1 MKIYDEQIVKYL
13 DGQFSAE
20 EKIEFEKQLRYN
32 EDLKKAFDEYQN
44 VNELISF
51 AKTGEVNENYFD
63 NIIPRFRQL
72 LNKKIRVSPVKK
84 LSYAF
89 VTVILFVGSFY
100 IFDNYRVNN
109 SSDNNTIE
117 SITQNISGEQIN
129 EMRDYLTDNSWV
141 VPNEDLVYQAVDE
154 DDFNLDGIM
163 QKISTE
169 EKLNI
174 LTDYQIN
181 NLESFAGE
189 DELQQTYDEL
199 LTKSIL

>member
-163 QKISTE
+163 QSISTE

>member
-1 MKIYDEQIVKYL
+1 MKNYNEQIVKYL
-13 DGQFSAE
+13 DGQFSE
-20 EKIEFEKQLRYN
+20 DEKIDFEKKLRHD
-32 EDLKKAFDEYQN
+32 EELKKAYAEFQH
-44 VNELISF
+44 VNELIST
-51 AKTGEVNENYFD
+51 AKIVEVKEGYFD
-63 NIIPRFRQL
+63 SVIPRFRQS
-72 LNKKIRVSPVKK
+72 LNKQIKVSPVKK

-89 VTVILFVGSFY
+89 ITVILLIGSFY

-109 SSDNNTIE
+109 GFDNNTIE

-129 EMRDYLTDNSWV
+129 EMRDYLTDNSWL
-141 VPNEDLVYQAVDE
+141 VPNEDIVYQTVDE

-163 QKISTE
+163 QNISTE

-189 DELQQTYDEL
+189 DELQKTYDEL

>member
-1 MKIYDEQIVKYL
+1 MKNYNEQIVKYL
-13 DGQFSAE
+13 DGQFSE
-20 EKIEFEKQLRYN
+20 VEKIEFEKQLRYD
-32 EDLKKAFDEYQN
+32 EELKKAYAD
-44 VNELISF
+44 
-51 AKTGEVNENYFD
+51 ENYFD
-63 NIIPRFRQL
+63 NVIPRFRQS
-72 LNKKIRVSPVKK
+72 LNREIRVSPVKK
-84 LSYAF
+84 LSYVF
-89 VTVILFVGSFY
+89 VTVILLIGTFY

-129 EMRDYLTDNSWV
+129 EMRDYLTDNSWI
-141 VPNEDLVYQAVDE
+141 VPNEDLVYQTVDE

-163 QKISTE
+163 QNISTE

-189 DELQQTYDEL
+189 DELQKTYDEL

>member
-1 MKIYDEQIVKYL
+1 MKNYNEQIVKYL
-13 DGQFSAE
+13 DGQFSE
-20 EKIEFEKQLRYN
+20 VEKIEFEKQLRYD
-32 EDLKKAFDEYQN
+32 EELKKAYAEFQQ
-44 VNELISF
+44 VNELIST
-51 AKTGEVNENYFD
+51 AKISQVDENYFD
-63 NIIPRFRQL
+63 NVIPRFRQS
-72 LNKKIRVSPVKK
+72 LNREIRVSPVKK
-84 LSYAF
+84 LSYVF
-89 VTVILFVGSFY
+89 VTVILLIGTFY

-109 SSDNNTIE
+109 SSNNNTIE

-129 EMRDYLTDNSWV
+129 EMRDYLTDNSWI
-141 VPNEDLVYQAVDE
+141 VPNEDLVYQTVDE

-163 QKISTE
+163 QNISTE

-189 DELQQTYDEL
+189 DELQQTYNEL

>member
-20 EKIEFEKQLRYN
+20 EKIEFEKQLRYD
-32 EDLKKAFDEYQN
+32 EDLKKAFNEYKH

-163 QKISTE
+163 QSISTE